1 LAFKRLLESC
11 VYAEIRIEVG
21 KWTFGIEDYLFA
33 FAYGGL
39 AAGIFDIV

>member
-1 LAFKRLLESC
+1 LAPKGLLGSC
-11 VYAEIRIEVG
+11 VYAEIEVG